1 MSPLWRDQIR
11 ISLSPS
17 HVALL
22 RFGKG
27 LKPRL
32 TAKTAVACPALASNT
47 DAPWSGALTV
57 LADLLNK
64 PEWQHADA
72 TVIFSN
78 AFARFQLL
86 PWNENITSAEEQR
99 AFARHKLAAV
109 YGDSSEWEIRIAEG
123 NAGTETLACGMHLKL
138 LDSITACCSKHGL
151 RLRSL
156 QPYLMA
162 AYNRVRQDLAQGNV
176 WFAVAE
182 AERVC
187 IMRLENG
194 AWRSV
199 HCRSLNADN
208 TLAALVSVLEREQ
221 QLAGLDEQTATTLLY
236 APGVTPASLASIAP
250 SKFQLLEPAAKSGL
264 DWRTDSPFAM
274 AASA

>member
-1 MSPLWRDQIR
+1 MSPSWRDQIR

-32 TAKTAVACPALASNT
+32 TAKTAVACQAVAD
-47 DAPWSGALTV
+47 DAPWSGALTA
-57 LADLLNK
+57 LAGLLNK

-72 TVIFSN
+72 TVVVSN
-78 AFARFQLL
+78 GFARFQLL

-99 AFARHKLAAV
+99 SFARHKLAAV

-123 NAGTETLACGMHLKL
+123 NAGTENLACGMHLKL
-138 LDSITACCSKHGL
+138 LDSITACCSNQGV

-162 AYNRVRQDLAQGNV
+162 AYNRVRQELAQGNI
-176 WFAVAE
+176 WLAVTE
-182 AERVC
+182 PQRVC

-194 AWRSV
+194 AWRSI
-199 HCRSLNADN
+199 HCRSLDADN
-208 TLAALVSVLEREQ
+208 TLAALVTVLEREQ
-221 QLAGLDEQTATTLLY
+221 QLAGLAEQTHRTLLY
-236 APGVTPASLASIAP
+236 APGVTSASLASIAAT
-250 SKFQLLEPAAKSGL
+250 KFQLIGPSSESSL
-264 DWRTDSPFAM
+264 DWRTDFPLAM

>member
-1 MSPLWRDQIR
+1 MSPLWREQIR

-27 LKPRL
+27 VKPRI
-32 TAKTAVACPALASNT
+32 TAKIAVTCPA
-47 DAPWSGALTV
+47 DADATPWSSAMTV
-57 LADLLNK
+57 LDGLLNK
-64 PEWQHADA
+64 PKWQRADA
-72 TVIFSN
+72 TVVVSN
-78 AFARFQLL
+78 GFARFQLL
-86 PWNENITSAEEQR
+86 PWNEHIVGEEEQR
-99 AFARHKLAAV
+99 SFARHKMAAV

-123 NAGTETLACGMHLKL
+123 NAGTENLACGMHQKL
-138 LDSITACCSKHGL
+138 LGSITACCNKHGV

-162 AYNRVRQDLAQGNV
+162 AYNRVRPELAQGNI

-182 AERVC
+182 PERVC

-194 AWRSV
+194 AWLSI
-199 HCRSLNADN
+199 HCRSLNTDD
-208 TLAALVSVLEREQ
+208 TLAALVTVIEREQ
-221 QLAGLDEQTATTLLY
+221 QLAGLNEQTDRTFLY
-236 APGVTPASLASIAP
+236 APGVTYSSLAAITKT
-250 SKFQLLEPAAKSGL
+250 KFKLVGLSSESSL
-264 DWRTDSPFAM
+264 DWRTDFPLAM

>member
-11 ISLSPS
+11 IGLSPS

-32 TAKTAVACPALASNT
+32 TAKVALTCSPGT
-47 DAPWSGALTV
+47 DATPWSSALTA
-57 LADLLNK
+57 LDSLLSK
-64 PEWQHADA
+64 PEWQRADA
-72 TVIFSN
+72 SVVVSN
-78 AFARFQLL
+78 GFARFQLL
-86 PWNENITSAEEQR
+86 PWNEDIAGEEEQR
-99 AFARHKLAAV
+99 SFARHKLASV
-109 YGDSSEWEIRIAEG
+109 YGDSSEWGIRIAEG
-123 NAGTETLACGMHLKL
+123 NAGTENLACGMHSRL
-138 LDSITACCSKHGL
+138 LDSITACCSKHGV

-162 AYNRVRQDLAQGNV
+162 AYNRVRPELGQGNV
-176 WFAVAE
+176 WFAVTE

-194 AWRSV
+194 AWRSI
-199 HCRSLNADN
+199 HCRSLATDN
-208 TLAALVSVLEREQ
+208 PLAALVTVLEREQ
-221 QLAGLDEQTATTLLY
+221 QLAGLDPQTDTTVLY
-236 APGVTPASLASIAP
+236 APGISPASLTAITKTQFKLVGPASE
-250 SKFQLLEPAAKSGL
+250 SSL
-264 DWRTDSPFAM
+264 DWCNDAPFAM

>member
-11 ISLSPS
+11 IGLSPS

-27 LKPRL
+27 LKPQL
-32 TAKTAVACPALASNT
+32 TAKTVATCPAVAG
-47 DAPWSGALTV
+47 DMPWSGALTA
-57 LADLLNK
+57 LAELLNK

-72 TVIFSN
+72 TVVVSN
-78 AFARFQLL
+78 GFARFQLL
-86 PWNENITSAEEQR
+86 PWNEDIAGAEEQR
-99 AFARHKLAAV
+99 VFARHKLAAV
-109 YGDSSEWEIRIAEG
+109 YGDSSDWEIRIAEG
-123 NAGTETLACGMHLKL
+123 NAGTENLACGMHSRL
-138 LDSITACCSKHGL
+138 LESISACCSTHGV

-162 AYNRVRQDLAQGNV
+162 AYNRVRQDLSQGNV

-187 IMRLENG
+187 IMRLEHG
-194 AWRSV
+194 AWRSI
-199 HCRSLNADN
+199 HCRSLNSDDAI
-208 TLAALVSVLEREQ
+208 AALVTVLEREQ
-221 QLAGLDEQTATTLLY
+221 QLTGVVEKTDRTLLY
-236 APGVTPASLASIAP
+236 APGITPARLASITQM
-250 SKFQLLEPAAKSGL
+250 KFQLVGPSSESSL

>member
-1 MSPLWRDQIR
+1 MSPLWRDQIH

-22 RFGKG
+22 RYGKG

-32 TAKTAVACPALASNT
+32 TAKTAVACQPVAG
-47 DAPWSGALTV
+47 DAPWSGALTA
-57 LADLLNK
+57 LDGLLSK
-64 PEWQHADA
+64 PEWQRADA
-72 TVIFSN
+72 TAVVTN
-78 AFARFQLL
+78 GFARFQLL
-86 PWNENITSAEEQR
+86 PWNENIAGAEEQR
-99 AFARHKLAAV
+99 VFARHKLAAV

-123 NAGTETLACGMHLKL
+123 NAGTENLACGMHQKL
-138 LDSITACCSKHGL
+138 LESITACCNKHGV

-156 QPYLMA
+156 QPYLMT
-162 AYNRVRQDLAQGNV
+162 AYNRVRPELAQGNI

-182 AERVC
+182 PERVC

-194 AWRSV
+194 AWRSI
-199 HCRSLNADN
+199 HCRSLATDN
-208 TLAALVSVLEREQ
+208 PLSALVTVLEREQ
-221 QLAGLDEQTATTLLY
+221 QLAGLDPQTDTTVLY
-236 APGVTPASLASIAP
+236 APGVTSASLAAITKTKFKLVDP
-250 SKFQLLEPAAKSGL
+250 SSESSL

>member
-1 MSPLWRDQIR
+1 VSPLWRDQIR

-27 LKPRL
+27 VKPRI
-32 TAKTAVACPALASNT
+32 TAKIAVTCPAVAG
-47 DAPWSGALTV
+47 DAPWSGALTA
-57 LADLLNK
+57 LAGLLSK
-64 PEWQHADA
+64 PEWQNADA
-72 TVIFSN
+72 SVVFSSG
-78 AFARFQLL
+78 FARFQLL
-86 PWNENITSAEEQR
+86 PWNENIAGAEEQR
-99 AFARHKLAAV
+99 VFARHKLAAV

-123 NAGTETLACGMHLKL
+123 NTGTENLACGMHLKL
-138 LDSITACCSKHGL
+138 LDSITACCSKHGV

-162 AYNRVRQDLAQGNV
+162 AYNRVRPELAQGNI

-182 AERVC
+182 PERVC

-194 AWRSV
+194 AWRSI
-199 HCRSLNADN
+199 HCRSLDTDD
-208 TLAALVSVLEREQ
+208 TLASLVTVLEREQ
-221 QLAGLDEQTATTLLY
+221 QLAGLDQQTDRTVLY
-236 APGVTPASLASIAP
+236 APGVTSASLAAITKTKFKLVDP
-250 SKFQLLEPAAKSGL
+250 SSESSL